1 MNSSNQTH
9 ILYVGSYTE
18 MVAGDFGGH
27 GEGISCFAFDTSNG
41 ELKLLNNQF
50 QVNPSYLSIASIMHT
65 NTIGLE
71 NKSDTYLFAVSEII
85 ASKKP
90 VIHSY
95 TINDNYTLSLIDTKT
110 IEGGCPCHIHYFKTT
125 EGQSFTASA
134 CYETGNLVIY
144 NVDNIHHENN
154 NTISNSN
161 IHEPLNIYHKGSSQ
175 HPSRQISA
183 HTHCACFDIQSNK
196 LLVCDLGLDQVK
208 VYSFQKNH
216 SIDNNKTGNKIEF
229 EVVEEQV
236 ILIPAGSG
244 PRHIC
249 FEENYAYGFVINE
262 LTGSVT
268 IIKYNAEKKEYE
280 IKGNFELSGQLSE
293 SLKETINE
301 IEGKSVNID
310 TDLGG
315 AAIRVSAGGKFI
327 YTSMRSDNTI
337 RLFEFDPISESL
349 NYIASYPT
357 GGLTPREF
365 TIDPTGKWL
374 LVAHQDSDTI
384 AIFNVNSSNGTL
396 SLFNTVENIKSPV
409 CLSWLPK

>member
-1 MNSSNQTH
+1 MNSKNQTH

-18 MVAGDFGGH
+18 IVAGDFGGH
-27 GEGISCFAFDTSNG
+27 GEGISCFAFDASAG

-50 QVNPSYLSIASIMHT
+50 QVNPSYLSIASIMHSSS
-65 NTIGLE
+65 IKLE
-71 NKSDTYLFAVSEII
+71 TKSSTYLFAVSEII

-90 VIHSY
+90 VIHTY
-95 TINDNYTLSLIDTKT
+95 TIHENYSLSLINTQA
-110 IEGGCPCHIHYFKTT
+110 IEGGCPCHIHYFKNA

-134 CYETGNLVIY
+134 CYETGNLLIHNI
-144 NVDNIHHENN
+144 NVEPTADVNF
-154 NTISNSN
+154 
-161 IHEPLNIYHKGSSQ
+161 HEPLNIYHKGSSQ
-175 HPSRQISA
+175 HPSRQTHA
-183 HTHCACFDIQSNK
+183 HAHCTFFDIESNK

-208 VYSFQKNH
+208 VYSVQKNKEN
-216 SIDNNKTGNKIEF
+216 SKAENKNEF
-229 EVVEEQV
+229 TAVEEQI
-236 ILIPAGSG
+236 ILLPAGSG

-249 FEENYAYGFVINE
+249 FDENYAYGFIINE
-262 LTGSVT
+262 LNGSIT
-268 IIKYNAEKKEYE
+268 IIKHNAKKKEYE
-280 IKGNFELSGQLSE
+280 IKGNFDLSGQLSG
-293 SLKETINE
+293 SLNE
-301 IEGKSVNID
+301 SVNTSTSID
-310 TDLGG
+310 TDLGA
-315 AAIRVSAGGKFI
+315 AAIRVSADVRFV

-337 RLFEFDPISESL
+337 RLFAFDRISESL

-384 AIFNVNSSNGTL
+384 AIFNVNSYNGTL

>member
-18 MVAGDFGGH
+18 IVAGDFGGH
-27 GEGISCFAFDTSNG
+27 GEGISCFAFDASAG

-50 QVNPSYLSIASIMHT
+50 QVNPSYLSIASIMHSSS
-65 NTIGLE
+65 IKLE
-71 NKSDTYLFAVSEII
+71 TKSSTYLFAVSEIL

-95 TINDNYTLSLIDTKT
+95 TINENHSLSLINTQN
-110 IEGGCPCHIHYFKTT
+110 IEGGCPCHIHYFKNA
-125 EGQSFTASA
+125 EGLSFTASA
-134 CYETGNLVIY
+134 CYETGNLLIHNI
-144 NVDNIHHENN
+144 NVEPTADVNF
-154 NTISNSN
+154 
-161 IHEPLNIYHKGSSQ
+161 HEPLNIYHKGSSQ
-175 HPSRQISA
+175 HPSRQTQA
-183 HTHCACFDIQSNK
+183 HVHCTCFDTVSNK

-208 VYSFQKNH
+208 VYSIQKKN
-216 SIDNNKTGNKIEF
+216 SVDNNKTDNKIEF
-229 EVVEEQV
+229 NAVEEQ
-236 ILIPAGSG
+236 IISLPAGSG

-249 FEENYAYGFVINE
+249 FDENYAYGFIINE
-262 LTGSVT
+262 LNGSIT
-268 IIKYNAEKKEYE
+268 IIKHSAEKKEYD
-280 IKGNFELSGQLSE
+280 IKGNFDLSGQLSE
-293 SLKETINE
+293 SSIN
-301 IEGKSVNID
+301 

-315 AAIRVSAGGKFI
+315 AAIRVSADVRFV

-337 RLFEFDPISESL
+337 RLFAFDRISESL

-357 GGLTPREF
+357 GGTTPRDF

-374 LVAHQDSDTI
+374 LVAHQYSDTI
-384 AIFNVNSSNGTL
+384 AIFNVNSYNGTL

>member
-18 MVAGDFGGH
+18 IVAGDFGGH
-27 GEGISCFAFDTSNG
+27 GEGISCFTFDASTG

-50 QVNPSYLSIASIMHT
+50 QVNPSYLSIASIMHSS
-65 NTIGLE
+65 NMELE
-71 NKSDTYLFAVSEII
+71 NKSSTYLFAVSEIL

-90 VIHSY
+90 VIHTY
-95 TINDNYTLSLIDTKT
+95 TINDNYALNLIDTKI
-110 IEGGCPCHIHYFKTT
+110 IEGSCPCHIHYFKNKNG
-125 EGQSFTASA
+125 ESYTATA
-134 CYETGNLVIY
+134 CYETGNLVIHTIDSSAGI
-144 NVDNIHHENN
+144 NNI
-154 NTISNSN
+154 
-161 IHEPLNIYHKGSSQ
+161 EPINIYHKGSSQ
-175 HPSRQISA
+175 HPTRQTSA
-183 HTHCACFDIQSNK
+183 HTHYACFDKVSNK
-196 LLVCDLGLDQVK
+196 LLVCDLGLDHVK
-208 VYSFQKNH
+208 VYSVLKN
-216 SIDNNKTGNKIEF
+216 NNSFNAIEHQIITLP
-229 EVVEEQV
+229 E
-236 ILIPAGSG
+236 GSG

-249 FEENYAYGFVINE
+249 FDENYAYGFIINE

-268 IIKYNAEKKEYE
+268 IIKHSTEKKEYE
-280 IKGNFELSGQLSE
+280 IKGNFDASGQLNE

-301 IEGKSVNID
+301 IEGKSVKID

-315 AAIRVSAGGKFI
+315 AAIRVSADGKFV

-337 RLFEFDPISESL
+337 RLFEFDPIKESL
-349 NYIASYPT
+349 NYIASFPT
-357 GGLTPREF
+357 GGLTPRDF

-384 AIFNVNSSNGTL
+384 SIFNVNSYNGTL

>member
-18 MVAGDFGGH
+18 IVAGDFGGH
-27 GEGISCFAFDTSNG
+27 GEGISCFAFYASTG

-50 QVNPSYLSIASIMHT
+50 QVNPSYLSIASIMHSSS
-65 NTIGLE
+65 IKLE
-71 NKSDTYLFAVSEII
+71 TKSSTYLFAVSEII

-90 VIHSY
+90 VIHTY
-95 TINDNYTLSLIDTKT
+95 TIHENYSLSLINTQA
-110 IEGGCPCHIHYFKTT
+110 IEGGCPCHIHYFKNA

-134 CYETGNLVIY
+134 CYETGNLLIHNI
-144 NVDNIHHENN
+144 NVEPTADVNF
-154 NTISNSN
+154 
-161 IHEPLNIYHKGSSQ
+161 HEPLNIYHKGSSQ
-175 HPSRQISA
+175 HPSRQTHA
-183 HTHCACFDIQSNK
+183 HAHCTFFDIESNK

-208 VYSFQKNH
+208 VYSVQKNKEN
-216 SIDNNKTGNKIEF
+216 SKAENKNEF
-229 EVVEEQV
+229 TAVEEQ
-236 ILIPAGSG
+236 IISLPAGSG

-249 FEENYAYGFVINE
+249 FDKNYAYGFIINE
-262 LTGSVT
+262 LNGSIT
-268 IIKYNAEKKEYE
+268 IIKHNAEKKEYD
-280 IKGNFELSGQLSE
+280 IKGNFDVSGQLSG
-293 SLKETINE
+293 SLNE
-301 IEGKSVNID
+301 SVNTSTSID
-310 TDLGG
+310 TDLGA
-315 AAIRVSAGGKFI
+315 AAIRVSADGRFV

-337 RLFEFDPISESL
+337 RLFAFDPIAEIL

-384 AIFNVNSSNGTL
+384 AIFNVNSYNGTL

>member
-18 MVAGDFGGH
+18 IVAGDFGGH
-27 GEGISCFAFDTSNG
+27 GEGISCFAFDASAG

-50 QVNPSYLSIASIMHT
+50 QVNPSYLSIASIMHSSS
-65 NTIGLE
+65 IKLE
-71 NKSDTYLFAVSEII
+71 TKSSTYLFAASEIL

-90 VIHSY
+90 VIHTY
-95 TINDNYTLSLIDTKT
+95 TIHENYSLSLINTQA
-110 IEGGCPCHIHYFKTT
+110 IEGGCPCHIHYFKNA

-134 CYETGNLVIY
+134 CYETGNLVIH
-144 NVDNIHHENN
+144 NINLEPTADVNF
-154 NTISNSN
+154 
-161 IHEPLNIYHKGSSQ
+161 HEPLNIYHKGSSQ
-175 HPSRQISA
+175 HPSRQTHA
-183 HTHCACFDIQSNK
+183 HAHCTCFDTVSNK

-208 VYSFQKNH
+208 VYSIQKKN
-216 SIDNNKTGNKIEF
+216 SVDNNKTDNKIEF
-229 EVVEEQV
+229 TAVEEQ
-236 ILIPAGSG
+236 IISLPAGSG

-249 FEENYAYGFVINE
+249 FDKNYAYGFIINE
-262 LTGSVT
+262 LNGSVT
-268 IIKYNAEKKEYE
+268 IIKHNAEKKEYD
-280 IKGNFELSGQLSE
+280 IKGNFDVSGQLSG
-293 SLKETINE
+293 SLKE
-301 IEGKSVNID
+301 SVNTSTSID
-310 TDLGG
+310 TDLGA
-315 AAIRVSAGGKFI
+315 AAIRVSADGRFV

-337 RLFEFDPISESL
+337 RLFAFDPIAEIL

-357 GGLTPREF
+357 GGRTPRDF

-384 AIFNVNSSNGTL
+384 AIFNVNSYNGTL

>member
-18 MVAGDFGGH
+18 IVAGDFGGH
-27 GEGISCFAFDTSNG
+27 GEGISCFAFYASTG

-50 QVNPSYLSIASIMHT
+50 QVNPSYLSIASIMHSSS
-65 NTIGLE
+65 IKLE
-71 NKSDTYLFAVSEII
+71 TKSSTYLFAVSEII

-90 VIHSY
+90 VIHTY
-95 TINDNYTLSLIDTKT
+95 TIHENYSLSLINTQA
-110 IEGGCPCHIHYFKTT
+110 IEGGCPCHIHYFKNA

-134 CYETGNLVIY
+134 CYETGNLLIHNI
-144 NVDNIHHENN
+144 NVEPTADVNF
-154 NTISNSN
+154 
-161 IHEPLNIYHKGSSQ
+161 HEPLNIYHKGSSQ
-175 HPSRQISA
+175 HPSRQTHA
-183 HTHCACFDIQSNK
+183 HCTFFDIESNK

-208 VYSFQKNH
+208 VYSVQKNKEN
-216 SIDNNKTGNKIEF
+216 SKAENKNEF
-229 EVVEEQV
+229 TAVEEQ
-236 ILIPAGSG
+236 IISLPGGSG

-249 FEENYAYGFVINE
+249 FDKNYAYGFIINE
-262 LTGSVT
+262 LNGSVT
-268 IIKYNAEKKEYE
+268 IIKHNAEKKEYD
-280 IKGNFELSGQLSE
+280 IKGNFDVSGQLSE
-293 SLKETINE
+293 SSIN
-301 IEGKSVNID
+301 

-315 AAIRVSAGGKFI
+315 AAIRVSADGRFV

-337 RLFEFDPISESL
+337 RLFAFDPIAEIL

-357 GGLTPREF
+357 RGRTPRDF

-384 AIFNVNSSNGTL
+384 AIFNVNSYNGTL
-396 SLFNTVENIKSPV
+396 SLFNAVENIKSPV

>member
-1 MNSSNQTH
+1 MNSTNQTH

-18 MVAGDFGGH
+18 IVAGDFGGH
-27 GEGISCFAFDTSNG
+27 GEGISCFAFYASTG

-50 QVNPSYLSIASIMHT
+50 QVNPSYLSIASIMHSSS
-65 NTIGLE
+65 IKLE
-71 NKSDTYLFAVSEII
+71 TKSSTYLFAVSEII

-90 VIHSY
+90 VIHTY
-95 TINDNYTLSLIDTKT
+95 TIHENYSLSLINTQA
-110 IEGGCPCHIHYFKTT
+110 IEGGCPCHIHYFKNA

-134 CYETGNLVIY
+134 CYETGNLLIHNI
-144 NVDNIHHENN
+144 NVEPTADVNF
-154 NTISNSN
+154 
-161 IHEPLNIYHKGSSQ
+161 HEPLNIYHKGSSQ
-175 HPSRQISA
+175 HPSRQTHA
-183 HTHCACFDIQSNK
+183 HAHCTFFDIESNK

-208 VYSFQKNH
+208 VYSVQKNKEN
-216 SIDNNKTGNKIEF
+216 SKAENKNEF
-229 EVVEEQV
+229 TAVEEQ
-236 ILIPAGSG
+236 IISLPAGSG

-249 FEENYAYGFVINE
+249 FDKNYAYGFIINE
-262 LTGSVT
+262 LNGSIT

-280 IKGNFELSGQLSE
+280 IKVNFDLSGQLSE
-293 SLKETINE
+293 SSIN
-301 IEGKSVNID
+301 

-315 AAIRVSAGGKFI
+315 AAIRVSADVRFV

-337 RLFEFDPISESL
+337 RLFAFDRISESL

-357 GGLTPREF
+357 GGRTPRDF

-384 AIFNVNSSNGTL
+384 AIFNVNSYNGTL
-396 SLFNTVENIKSPV
+396 SLFNTVENMKSPV